1 MSDKKE
7 KNDKKPKDNKETS
20 DKKQS
25 TKSGNSKDPLTIK
38 EKVSLLTSDSSIE
51 YAFARGGAFLR
62 SQRTHRVLV
71 YAGHLQHRVLQL
83 QMTYQ

>member
-1 MSDKKE
+1 MSEKQDQKDKKT
-7 KNDKKPKDNKETS
+7 KDTKVTS

-25 TKSGNSKDPLTIK
+25 TKSGNSKDALTVK

-51 YAFARGGAFLR
+51 YAFARGGASLR

-71 YAGHLQHRVLQL
+71 YAGHLQRRVLQL

>member
-1 MSDKKE
+1 MSEKKE
-7 KNDKKPKDNKETS
+7 KNDKKPKDNKESS
-20 DKKQS
+20 DKKPS
-25 TKSGNSKDPLTIK
+25 TKSGNSKEPLTVK
-38 EKVSLLTSDSSIE
+38 EKVSLLTCDSIE